1 MEHALKISH
10 AYTCISDVKFV
21 LLVKVSM
28 HVHENYNISF
38 RYDRVKVISFLL
50 DNGSDPNQPTL
61 DGSTPIDLTQSTDVI
76 RLLLR
81 KGAVPTYGNMDK
93 CFLPEQLQIEPS
105 DMAIKM
111 FAVGNPGAGK
121 STLVKSIESEAE
133 GFGSRLVSQLTKVK
147 GVDQKTAGIIPHEII
162 SKSLG
167 RVILYDFAGHREY
180 YAGHDAL
187 LRNSVGTSPSVV
199 MLVVDVRDEEGK
211 VRATVEYWLEFLA
224 QQNYDGNSQPHLL
237 LIGSHVDKIS
247 SNDAKSRLKLM
258 QSILNDT
265 KLDNFVCAEPV
276 LLDCRYAGRATM
288 TKLRESLSQICQ
300 ESKATQEKLNFA
312 SHSFLVF
319 LLDKF
324 QNDSAIT
331 VSSAQQVISKTVA
344 QEFHWTFLQS
354 LDLLSCCKELNK
366 QGSILFMLNS
376 DHPEKGWIILDKAVL
391 LSQVN
396 GKLFA
401 PEDFKEHQKIAN
413 STGVV
418 PLSKLAAVFPD
429 LDQDMISQFLCHLE
443 FCHEVTD
450 SNVLSLLQSEAT
462 SSVECERYFFFPS
475 LVQLETPDAIWKR
488 SSDFDYHTGWI
499 LKCLKAEQFLTP
511 RFQQVLLLRLA
522 FQFAL
527 ISSVVPASSLAI
539 RRKCYVWK
547 NGISWANQSG
557 GEAVVEV
564 VDQKKIIVI
573 TRSKKVAK
581 LPKIESIHLR
591 SLIMHMVMSTKKEL
605 CRKVEMAES
614 LIHPNDTVN
623 YPIDITQA
631 KCVGIKDVAH
641 TVKEGKEF
649 VVLENNETLSLKEL
663 LHFEPY
669 ANMEESLLRELSEDP
684 SQHHQPISDKVI
696 NRIAK
701 CVHVN
706 IDDYCAVIE
715 PLLQQVAT
723 SNASNGEVNKL
734 SQILRLWREEMG
746 PDGTCCSLHRQL
758 DLYSVFAGRSPL
770 KVAQGMWPVASV
782 HQHATVTRGC
792 SRLSSFLI
800 MSLAVPFC

>member
-1 MEHALKISH
+1 MGI
-10 AYTCISDVKFV
+10 V
-21 LLVKVSM
+21 
-28 HVHENYNISF
+28 
-38 RYDRVKVISFLL
+38 SFLL
-50 DNGSDPNQPTL
+50 SLGVDPNQPTL
-61 DGSTPIDLTQSTDVI
+61 SGSTPIDFAQSTDII

-81 KGAVPTYGNMDK
+81 KGAIPTYGNMYK
-93 CFLPEQLQIEPS
+93 CFPEQLRKKPS

-121 STLVKSIESEAE
+121 STLVKSIEYEAE
-133 GFGSRLVSQLTKVK
+133 GFRSRLLGQLTKVK
-147 GVDQKTAGIIPHEII
+147 GVEEKTAGIIPHEII

-199 MLVVDVRDEEGK
+199 MVVVDIRGEECEVR
-211 VRATVEYWLEFLA
+211 VTVEYWLEFLA
-224 QQNYDGNSQPHLL
+224 QQNYDGSSQPHLL
-237 LIGSHVDKIS
+237 LIGSHVDKVS
-247 SNDAKSRLKLM
+247 ASDASSRLKLI
-258 QSILNDT
+258 QSSLNDR
-265 KLDNFVCAEPV
+265 KLENFVCAEPV

-300 ESKATQEKLNFA
+300 KSRATHEKLNFA
-312 SHSFLVF
+312 DHGFLVF

-324 QNDSAIT
+324 RNHSAVT
-331 VSSAQQVISKTVA
+331 VSSAQQVINKTVT

-366 QGSILFMLNS
+366 QGSILFMSNS
-376 DHPEKGWIILDKAVL
+376 DHPERSWIILDKAVL

-418 PLSKLAAVFPD
+418 PLSKIAPVFPA
-429 LDQDMISQFLCHLE
+429 LDQEMISQFLCHLE

-450 SNVLSLLQSEAT
+450 PNVLSLLQAEAT
-462 SSVECERYFFFPS
+462 LSVEGERYFFFPS
-475 LVQLETPDAIWKR
+475 LVQLETPDDLWQR
-488 SSDFDYHTGWI
+488 SSDFDYHIGWM
-499 LKCLKAEQFLTP
+499 LECLKAEQQFLTP
-511 RFQQVLLLRLA
+511 RFLQVLLLRLA

-527 ISSVVPASSLAI
+527 ISSIVTTSSLAI

-557 GEAVVEV
+557 GEAIVEV
-564 VDQKKIIVI
+564 LDQNKIVVM
-573 TRSKKVAK
+573 TRCDK
-581 LPKIESIHLR
+581 LVKQTKLESVNLC
-591 SLIMHMVMSTKKEL
+591 SLIIQTVLSTKNEL
-605 CRKVEMAES
+605 CRKVEMSEF
-614 LIHPNDTVN
+614 LIHPKDTVN
-623 YPIDITQA
+623 YPIDITQV
-631 KCVGIKDVAH
+631 KCVSIKDVAQ
-641 TVKEGKEF
+641 TVKEGKEL
-649 VVLENNETLSLKEL
+649 VLLNYRERVHLKEL

-669 ANMEESLLRELSEDP
+669 ANMKESLLRDLFEDA
-684 SQHHQPISDKVI
+684 SQHHLAVTDELI

-715 PLLQQVAT
+715 PLLRQVAT
-723 SNASNGEVNKL
+723 SIASHGEINKL
-734 SQILRLWREEMG
+734 SQVLRLWREEMG
-746 PDGTCCSLHRQL
+746 LDGTCCRLHRQL
-758 DLYSVFAGRSPL
+758 DQYSVFAGRNPL
-770 KVAQGMWPVASV
+770 KVAQGTWPVVSA
-782 HQHATVTRGC
+782 HQHAHC
-792 SRLSSFLI
+792 SSRLYSSSFLI
-800 MSLAVPFC
+800 TALVDLGHEAMPQECPPAITIVEGPTSPQQKNEVI

>member
-1 MEHALKISH
+1 MEL
-10 AYTCISDVKFV
+10 
-21 LLVKVSM
+21 
-28 HVHENYNISF
+28 
-38 RYDRVKVISFLL
+38 ISFLL
-50 DNGSDPNQPTL
+50 SHGSDPNQPTH
-61 DGSTPIDLTQSTDVI
+61 DGSTPIDFTKSTDVI

-81 KGAVPTYGNMDK
+81 KGAIPTYGNMYK
-93 CFLPEQLQIEPS
+93 CFLPEQLQKEPS

-133 GFGSRLVSQLTKVK
+133 GFKSRLVSQLTKVK
-147 GVDQKTAGIIPHEII
+147 GVDEKTAGIIPHEII

-187 LRNSVGTSPSVV
+187 LRNSVGNSPSVV
-199 MLVVDVRDEEGK
+199 MVVVDVRDEEGK

-237 LIGSHVDKIS
+237 LIGSHVDKVS
-247 SNDAKSRLKLM
+247 SSDANSRLKLI
-258 QSILNDT
+258 QSTLNDR
-265 KLDNFVCAEPV
+265 KLDNFVCVEPV

-300 ESKATQEKLNFA
+300 ESRAMKEKLNFA
-312 SHSFLVF
+312 HHSFLVF

-324 QNDSAIT
+324 RNDSAIT
-331 VSSAQQVISKTVA
+331 VSSAQQMINETVVNLKEI
-344 QEFHWTFLQS
+344 QWTFLQS

-366 QGSILFMLNS
+366 QGSILFMSNC
-376 DHPEKGWIILDKAVL
+376 DHPERSWIILDKAVL

-418 PLSKLAAVFPD
+418 PLSKLAAVFPN
-429 LDQDMISQFLCHLE
+429 LDREMISQFLCHLE

-450 SNVLSLLQSEAT
+450 PNVLSLLQAEAT
-462 SSVECERYFFFPS
+462 SSVEGERYFFFPS
-475 LVQLETPDAIWKR
+475 LVQLETPDDLWQR
-488 SSDFDYHTGWI
+488 SSDFDHHTGWI
-499 LKCLKAEQFLTP
+499 LECLKAEQFLTP

-527 ISSVVPASSLAI
+527 ISSTVPASSLVI

-557 GEAVVEV
+557 GEAIVEV
-564 VDQKKIIVI
+564 VDQKKIIVV

-581 LPKIESIHLR
+581 LPKIESVHLR
-591 SLIMHMVMSTKKEL
+591 SLIIKMVMSTKNEL

-614 LIHPNDTVN
+614 LIHPKDTVD

-631 KCVGIKDVAH
+631 KCVSIKDVAQ
-641 TVKEGKEF
+641 TIKEGKEF

-669 ANMEESLLRELSEDP
+669 ANMEESLLRELFEDP
-684 SQHHQPISDKVI
+684 SQHHQAISDEVI
-696 NRIAK
+696 NRITK
-701 CVHVN
+701 CACLS
-706 IDDYCAVIE
+706 IDDYCAIIE
-715 PLLQQVAT
+715 PLLQQVVT
-723 SNASNGEVNKL
+723 SNASDGEINKL
-734 SQILRLWREEMG
+734 SQVLRLWREEMG
-746 PDGTCCSLHRQL
+746 PDGTCCSLHRKL
-758 DLYSVFAGRSPL
+758 DEYSVFAGRNPL
-770 KVAQGMWPVASV
+770 KVAQGMWLAISV
-782 HQHATVTRGC
+782 HQHAN
-792 SRLSSFLI
+792 SN
-800 MSLAVPFC
+800 SLLQ

>member
-1 MEHALKISH
+1 M
-10 AYTCISDVKFV
+10 
-21 LLVKVSM
+21 
-28 HVHENYNISF
+28 
-38 RYDRVKVISFLL
+38 ISFLL
-50 DNGSDPNQPTL
+50 DNGSDPNQPTP
-61 DGSTPIDLTQSTDVI
+61 DGSTPIDLTRSTDVV
-76 RLLLR
+76 RLLLK
-81 KGAVPTYGNMDK
+81 KGAIPTFGSMDK
-93 CFLPEQLQIEPS
+93 IFPEPLPKEPS

-133 GFGSRLVSQLTKVK
+133 GFGSRLVSQLTQVK
-147 GVDQKTAGIIPHEII
+147 GVNEKTAGIIPHEII

-199 MLVVDVRDEEGK
+199 MVVVDLSNEGK
-211 VRATVEYWLEFLA
+211 VRATIEYWLEFLA

-247 SNDAKSRLKLM
+247 SSDASSQLQLM
-258 QSILNDT
+258 QSTLNDRQ
-265 KLDNFVCAEPV
+265 LDNFVCSQPV
-276 LLDCRYAGRATM
+276 LLDCRYAGRAGM

-300 ESKATQEKLNFA
+300 ESRATQEKLNFA
-312 SHSFLVF
+312 NHCFLVF
-319 LLDKF
+319 MLDKF
-324 QNDSAIT
+324 RNDSAIT
-331 VSSAQQVISKTVA
+331 VSSVQQVINETVA
-344 QEFHWTFLQS
+344 QEVHWTFLQS

-366 QGSILFMLNS
+366 QGSILFMSNS
-376 DHPEKGWIILDKAVL
+376 DYPERSWIILDKAVL

-401 PEDFKEHQKIAN
+401 PEHFKEHQKIAN

-429 LDQDMISQFLCHLE
+429 LDQEMISKFLYHLE

-450 SNVLSLLQSEAT
+450 PNVLSLLQAEDT
-462 SSVECERYFFFPS
+462 SSVEGERYFFFPS
-475 LVQLETPDAIWKR
+475 LVELETPDDLWQR
-488 SSDFDYHTGWI
+488 SSDFDYHTGWT
-499 LKCLKAEQFLTP
+499 LECLKAEQFLTP

-527 ISSVVPASSLAI
+527 ISSVVTASSLVI
-539 RRKCYVWK
+539 WRTCYVWK

-557 GEAVVEV
+557 GEAIVEV
-564 VDQKKIIVI
+564 VDQKKVVVM
-573 TRSKKVAK
+573 TRCDKRVKQPK
-581 LPKIESIHLR
+581 LESVNLR
-591 SLIMHMVMSTKKEL
+591 SLIIQTVLSTKNEL

-614 LIHPNDTVN
+614 LIHPKDTVD
-623 YPIDITQA
+623 YPIDITQV
-631 KCVGIKDVAH
+631 KCVSIKDVAQ
-641 TVKEGKEF
+641 TVKEGKEL
-649 VVLENNETLSLKEL
+649 VVLNNRERFHVEEL

-669 ANMEESLLRELSEDP
+669 ANMAESLLRELYDDP
-684 SQHHQPISDKVI
+684 SQHHQAISDKVI

-701 CVHVN
+701 CAHTN
-706 IDDYCAVIE
+706 IEDYCAIIE
-715 PLLQQVAT
+715 PLLRQVAT
-723 SNASNGEVNKL
+723 SNTSRGEVNKL

-758 DLYSVFAGRSPL
+758 DLYSIFTGRSPL
-770 KVAQGMWPVASV
+770 KVAQGMWP
-782 HQHATVTRGC
+782 
-792 SRLSSFLI
+792 L
-800 MSLAVPFC
+800 

>member
-1 MEHALKISH
+1 MKVEHALQIPP
-10 AYTCISDVKFV
+10 CISDVKFS

-28 HVHENYNISF
+28 HVHDINISF
-38 RYDRVKVISFLL
+38 RYGLEEMISFLL
-50 DNGSDPNQPTL
+50 DNGSDPNQPTKN
-61 DGSTPIDLTQSTDVI
+61 GSTPIDLTRSTDII
-76 RLLLR
+76 RLLLK
-81 KGAVPTYGNMDK
+81 KGAIPTYGNMEK
-93 CFLPEQLQIEPS
+93 IFPEPLPKEPS

-133 GFGSRLVSQLTKVK
+133 GFRSRLVSQLTKVK
-147 GVDQKTAGIIPHEII
+147 GVDAKTAGIIPHEII

-167 RVILYDFAGHREY
+167 RVILYDFAGQREY

-199 MLVVDVRDEEGK
+199 MVVVDVRGEEGK

-224 QQNYDGNSQPHLL
+224 QQNYDGISRPYLL
-237 LIGSHVDKIS
+237 LIGSHVDKVS
-247 SNDAKSRLKLM
+247 SSDAKSRLKLI
-258 QSILNDT
+258 QSSLNDR

-300 ESKATQEKLNFA
+300 ESRATQEKLNFA
-312 SHSFLVF
+312 NHSFLVF

-324 QNDSAIT
+324 RNDSAIT
-331 VSSAQQVISKTVA
+331 VFSVQQVINDTVA

-366 QGSILFMLNS
+366 QGSILLMSNS
-376 DHPEKGWIILDKAVL
+376 DHPERSWIILDKAVL

-429 LDQDMISQFLCHLE
+429 LDQEMISQFLCHLE

-450 SNVLSLLQSEAT
+450 PNVLSLLQAEAT
-462 SSVECERYFFFPS
+462 SSVEGERYFFFPS
-475 LVQLETPDAIWKR
+475 LVQLETPNDLWQR
-488 SSDFDYHTGWI
+488 SSDFDHHTGWI
-499 LKCLKAEQFLTP
+499 LECLKAEQFLTP
-511 RFQQVLLLRLA
+511 RFLQVLLLRLA

-527 ISSVVPASSLAI
+527 ISSVVTASSI
-539 RRKCYVWK
+539 VIWRKCYVWK

-557 GEAVVEV
+557 GEAIVEV
-564 VDQKKIIVI
+564 VDQKKVVVM
-573 TRSKKVAK
+573 TRCDKRVKQPK
-581 LPKIESIHLR
+581 LESVNLR
-591 SLIMHMVMSTKKEL
+591 SLIIQTVLSTKNEL
-605 CRKVEMAES
+605 CRKVEMRES
-614 LIHPNDTVN
+614 LIHPKDTVS

-631 KCVGIKDVAH
+631 KCVSIKDVAH
-641 TVKEGKEF
+641 TVKDGKEL
-649 VVLENNETLSLKEL
+649 VVLNNRERFHVEEL

-669 ANMEESLLRELSEDP
+669 ANMEESLLRELFEDP
-684 SQHHQPISDKVI
+684 SQHHQAISDEVI

-701 CVHVN
+701 CAHVN

-715 PLLQQVAT
+715 PLLRQVAT

-734 SQILRLWREEMG
+734 SQVLRLWREEMG
-746 PDGTCCSLHRQL
+746 PDGTCCRLHRQL
-758 DLYSVFAGRSPL
+758 DQYSVFAGRSPL
-770 KVAQGMWPVASV
+770 KIGQGTWPVISD
-782 HQHATVTRGC
+782 HQHAHC
-792 SRLSSFLI
+792 N
-800 MSLAVPFC
+800 SLLQ

>member
-1 MEHALKISH
+1 ME
-10 AYTCISDVKFV
+10 VV
-21 LLVKVSM
+21 
-28 HVHENYNISF
+28 
-38 RYDRVKVISFLL
+38 SFLL
-50 DNGSDPNQPTL
+50 NNGSDPNQPTP
-61 DGSTPIDLTQSTDVI
+61 DGSTPIDFTQSTDVI

-81 KGAVPTYGNMDK
+81 KGAVPTYGSMDK
-93 CFLPEQLQIEPS
+93 CFPEQLQKDPS

-147 GVDQKTAGIIPHEII
+147 GVDAKTAGIIPHEII

-199 MLVVDVRDEEGK
+199 MVVVDIRDEEGK
-211 VRATVEYWLEFLA
+211 VRATIEYWFEFLA
-224 QQNYDGNSQPHLL
+224 QQNYDGNSKPHLL
-237 LIGSHVDKIS
+237 LIGSHVDKAS
-247 SNDAKSRLKLM
+247 ASDANSRLKLM
-258 QSILNDT
+258 QSSLNDR

-288 TKLRESLSQICQ
+288 TKLRKSLSQVCQ
-300 ESKATQEKLNFA
+300 ESRATQEKLNFA
-312 SHSFLVF
+312 HHGFLVF

-324 QNDSAIT
+324 RNDSAIT
-331 VSSAQQVISKTVA
+331 VFSAQHMINETVT
-344 QEFHWTFLQS
+344 QEVHWTFLQS

-366 QGSILFMLNS
+366 QGSILFMSNG
-376 DHPEKGWIILDKAVL
+376 DHPERSWIILDKAVL

-429 LDQDMISQFLCHLE
+429 LDQEMISQFLCHLE

-450 SNVLSLLQSEAT
+450 PNVLSFLQAEAT
-462 SSVECERYFFFPS
+462 PSVDCERYFFFPS
-475 LVQLETPDAIWKR
+475 LVQLETPDDLWQR
-488 SSDFDYHTGWI
+488 SSDFDHHTGWI
-499 LKCLKAEQFLTP
+499 LECLKAEQFLTP
-511 RFQQVLLLRLA
+511 RFLQVLLLRLA

-547 NGISWANQSG
+547 NGISWTNQSG
-557 GEAVVEV
+557 GEAIVEV
-564 VDQKKIIVI
+564 VDQKKVVVA
-573 TRSKKVAK
+573 TRSKKVAE
-581 LPKIESIHLR
+581 LPKVESVHLR
-591 SLIMHMVMSTKKEL
+591 SLVIQTVLSTKNEF
-605 CRKVEMAES
+605 CPKVEMSES
-614 LIHPNDTVN
+614 LIHPKDIID
-623 YPIDITQA
+623 YPIDITQV
-631 KCVGIKDVAH
+631 KCVSIKDVAQ

-649 VVLENNETLSLKEL
+649 VVLESNETLSLKEL

-669 ANMEESLLRELSEDP
+669 ANMEESLLRELFEDP
-684 SQHHQPISDKVI
+684 SQHHQAISDKVI

-701 CVHVN
+701 RAHVN
-706 IDDYCAVIE
+706 VDDHCAIIE

-734 SQILRLWREEMG
+734 SQVLRLWREEMG
-746 PDGTCCSLHRQL
+746 PDGTCCRLHRQL
-758 DLYSVFAGRSPL
+758 DKYSVFAGRSPL
-770 KVAQGMWPVASV
+770 KVAQGMWPAISD
-782 HQHATVTRGC
+782 HQHAHC
-792 SRLSSFLI
+792 DPRLQ
-800 MSLAVPFC
+800 